1 MNYGKGIKIA
11 RAIAGI
17 QQKDL
22 AGKAGIDAS
31 HVSMIEM
38 GKRQP
43 SMIVVNKISAAL
55 GMPPHLLALLSADH
69 DDVAIND
76 PEELK
81 RAAASLAHLVLG
93 NGGKKRIRR
102 SKKLSAR

>member
-11 RAIAGI
+11 RAIAGL

-22 AGKAGIDAS
+22 ADKAGIDAS

-43 SMIVVNKISAAL
+43 SMIVLNKLCAAL
-55 GMPPHLLALLSADH
+55 GMPPHLLALLSADR
-69 DDVAIND
+69 DDIAIND
-76 PEELK
+76 PEELT

-102 SKKLSAR
+102 SRKLPTR